1 MNIKI
6 VVKGKIILMLVSEK
20 IIKNNEYILW
30 LKNDKIYFKFKIDTK
45 IRISKINIDAMGRIF
60 KTKNWLGEMANNI
73 DKCFLIMI
81 KNKTL
86 GAS

>member
-1 MNIKI
+1 
-6 VVKGKIILMLVSEK
+6 MLVSEK
-20 IIKNNEYILW
+20 KINERVLW

-60 KTKNWLGEMANNI
+60 KTKNWLGEMVKNI
-73 DKCFLIMI
+73 EKCFLIMI

-86 GAS
+86 EAS

>member
-6 VVKGKIILMLVSEK
+6 IVKGKIIFKCLFQKKK
-20 IIKNNEYILW
+20 INERILW

-60 KTKNWLGEMANNI
+60 KTKNWLGEMVKNI
-73 DKCFLIMI
+73 EKCFLIMI

-86 GAS
+86 EAS

>member
-6 VVKGKIILMLVSEK
+6 IVKGKIIFKCLFQKKK
-20 IIKNNEYILW
+20 INERILW

-60 KTKNWLGEMANNI
+60 KTKKQDDNILLGEER
-73 DKCFLIMI
+73 
-81 KNKTL
+81 
-86 GAS
+86 GS

>member
-6 VVKGKIILMLVSEK
+6 IVKGKIIFKCLFQKKK
-20 IIKNNEYILW
+20 INERILW

-60 KTKNWLGEMANNI
+60 KTKNWLGEMVNNI
-73 DKCFLIMI
+73 EKCFLIMI

-86 GAS
+86 EAS